1 MYLDKCIIVK
11 PIACTFQGNCSVL
24 HHVFIQNGTHGIVVA
39 IAAGTTAGRNSNAAS
54 RAVPGVQLPAECG
67 PPTYAQCNTTVVYYY
82 PGDGNLTLLI
92 PVVGGVLI
100 LTYYYDP
107 GAGWSP
113 TPTEPCVLKVLGNCN
128 PIAVGHIQDSTLSVL
143 CLDLSPSGSHFGTLL
158 LTLDPTDACQSSLAE
173 IGTYN
178 LDWLPSLSNPVLV
191 QVLANCPQLSVVTA
205 VVVFADGNGVYM
217 ASMSQTAPQPFLKV
231 SLSGETCPTTGPSL
245 EYYGE
250 DTFLLR
256 CSAGEALTFDPCHQ
270 ALPHVT
276 NHSLSVPYPCSAS
289 GVVAWM
295 YPANNSIVVRFENG
309 TVTQPIVLGSV
320 SEASCVNAKDPQ
332 FVYRHANG
340 SVYVVRIQDGHV
352 TTLGT
357 SVCSMPPSSPA
368 LCSGLDFTE
377 HEGSFFVGFFDG
389 LTYKMANLSCPGE
402 APAVVGVA
410 FRPDLSTSFVGP
422 DEQRCLCF
430 PQAPTLPPSPSSSLS
445 AVIIGATSASA
456 IGVAAAGVVILIVVL
471 RKKCKAQYDSLPT
484 QPEGNEEPQQE
495 TEECSN
501 RNGATDLENHRVNA
515 PAFPESREQ
524 HNHSAL
530 AMSNDP
536 LLPNTSTNH
545 DFA

>member
-1 MYLDKCIIVK
+1 MHI
-11 PIACTFQGNCSVL
+11 SL
-24 HHVFIQNGTHGIVVA
+24 HNNGTHGIVVA

-113 TPTEPCVLKVLGNCN
+113 TPTEPCVLKVLGCW
-128 PIAVGHIQDSTLSVL
+128 
-143 CLDLSPSGSHFGTLL
+143 
-158 LTLDPTDACQSSLAE
+158 PT
-173 IGTYN
+173 G
-178 LDWLPSLSNPVLV
+178 
-191 QVLANCPQLSVVTA
+191 PQLSVVTA

-217 ASMSQTAPQPFLKV
+217 ASMSQTAPQPFLR
-231 SLSGETCPTTGPSL
+231 SLFRAKHADDRTPLWNTN
-245 EYYGE
+245 GE
-250 DTFLLR
+250 DTF
-256 CSAGEALTFDPCHQ
+256 SAQ
-270 ALPHVT
+270 
-276 NHSLSVPYPCSAS
+276 
-289 GVVAWM
+289 
-295 YPANNSIVVRFENG
+295 NG
-309 TVTQPIVLGSV
+309 TVTQPIVLGQRVRSH
-320 SEASCVNAKDPQ
+320 CVNAKDPQ
-332 FVYRHANG
+332 FVYRHG
-340 SVYVVRIQDGHV
+340 QRFQS
-352 TTLGT
+352 
-357 SVCSMPPSSPA
+357 

-456 IGVAAAGVVILIVVL
+456 IGVAAGVVILIVVL